1 MSCTLWVLVES
12 WRGTPAEAGLALV
25 TEARRLAD
33 AAGGTVTAVALGE
46 DLDDVATRAGAAGAH
61 TVRRVSGGYA
71 EHSTEAWTAAL
82 HALVTAHAPTALL
95 LPATTHGADVA
106 PRLAARLGTG
116 LITDC
121 VGLDCAD
128 GAVTGTKSVLG
139 GTVVTRSRVRDGL
152 TVLTVRTGV
161 LPPAADDRG
170 PAEVVVEDLPAAR
183 SRTAVVDRTPTPDT
197 GEVPLEDARIV
208 VSGGR
213 ALGGAAGFDVL
224 RELAAALGPTAAVG
238 ASRPAADAGWVPHH
252 REIGISGKKVA
263 PDLYL
268 ACGISGASQHLAGMS
283 GSRTIVAI
291 NSDPGAPIMDVAD
304 YAVVGDLFEVVPA
317 LTAAVRAR
325 RG

>member
-12 WRGTPAEAGLALV
+12 WRGVPAEVSLALV

-33 AAGGTVTAVALGE
+33 DAGGTVTAVALGE
-46 DLDDVATRAGAAGAH
+46 DLDAVVDRAGSAGAD

-71 EHSTEAWTAAL
+71 EHATEAWTAAL

-95 LPATTHGADVA
+95 LAGTTHGADVA

-121 VGLDCAD
+121 VALSCTD
-128 GAVTGTKSVLG
+128 GRVTGVRTALG
-139 GTVVTRSRVRDGL
+139 GSAVTRSRVPEG
-152 TVLTVRTGV
+152 TAVLTVRTGV
-161 LPPAADDRG
+161 LPPATSG
-170 PAEVVVEDLPAAR
+170 PASPEVVVEDLPAAP
-183 SRTAVVDRTPTPDT
+183 SRTAVLDRVPAQGT
-197 GEVPLEDARIV
+197 GEVALEDARIV

-213 ALGGAAGFDVL
+213 ALGGPEGFGVL
-224 RELAAALGPTAAVG
+224 RELAAALGPTAALG
-238 ASRPAADAGWVPHH
+238 ASRPAADAGWVPQHL
-252 REIGISGKKVA
+252 EIGISGKKVA

-283 GSRTIVAI
+283 GSRTVVAI
-291 NSDPGAPIMDVAD
+291 NSDPAAPIFDVAD
-304 YAVVGDLFEVVPA
+304 FAVVGDLFEVVPA

-325 RG
+325 RV